1 MEILSVCERSRRM
14 RETKFGGLTGKT
26 KRRVA
31 QQRGLFENAPVSKAV
46 AVMAVPTM
54 ISMLVVVIYNMA
66 DTFFIGQT
74 GDPMQVAAVS
84 LATPVFMVFMALGNL
99 FGIGGSSAISRAL
112 GEKKAERAKNISSFC
127 CYGSLGLGIV
137 MALLFL
143 VGMDGILKLI
153 GASENTVGYARD
165 YLTYIAF
172 GGPFIMFGTAFGNI
186 LRGEGAAKESMIG
199 NMIGTVTNIVLDPIM
214 ILGLGWGVVGAAVAT
229 VIGNMA
235 ASGFYLAY
243 FLRKKSSLSIRL
255 GDFKA
260 GERIASGVMAI
271 GIPASLN
278 NILMSCA
285 NIVLNQVLI
294 SYGDTPVAAMGVAMK
309 ANMLLVLLQIGLC
322 SGIQPLIG
330 YNYGARNKKRLMQVF
345 RFTGICAVVMGTL
358 LTILMVAAR
367 QSIIRAFIDDS
378 QVVAYGIQ
386 MVIALQIS
394 GPVLGILFLC
404 INTIQ
409 GMGKAVP
416 SLVLTICRQGL
427 VFIPAV
433 YILNGIFG
441 LDGVI
446 YAQPAA
452 DFISIVL
459 SLAICLGIFRKMD
472 KQRKAEA

>member
-1 MEILSVCERSRRM
+1 MKDNR
-14 RETKFGGLTGKT
+14 
-26 KRRVA
+26 
-31 QQRGLFENAPVSKAV
+31 QLFEEAPVSKAV
-46 AVMAVPTM
+46 AVMAIPTM

-112 GEKKAERAKNISSFC
+112 GERKVERARNISSFC

-137 MALLFL
+137 MALIFL
-143 VGMDGILKLI
+143 VGMNGILKLI
-153 GASENTVGYARD
+153 GASENTIDYARD

-199 NMIGTVTNIVLDPIM
+199 NMIGTVTNIVLDPVM

-235 ASGFYLAY
+235 ASGFYLLY

-255 GDFKA
+255 KDFKA
-260 GERIASGVMAI
+260 GERIAASVMSI

-309 ANMLLVLLQIGLC
+309 SNMLVVLLQIGLC
-322 SGIQPLIG
+322 AGIQPLIG
-330 YNYGARNKKRLMQVF
+330 YNYGARNKKRLLQVF
-345 RFTGICAVVMGTL
+345 RFTGMCAVVLGTT
-358 LTILMVAAR
+358 LTVIMVVAR
-367 QSIIRAFIDDS
+367 QAVIQAFINDAE
-378 QVVAYGIQ
+378 VIAYGIQ

-409 GMGKAVP
+409 GMGKAIP

-427 VFIPAV
+427 IFIPAI
-433 YILNGIFG
+433 YILNAVFG
-441 LDGVI
+441 LDGAI

-452 DFISIVL
+452 DFISIIL
-459 SLAICLGIFRKMD
+459 SLVICLGIFKKMD
-472 KQRKAEA
+472 RQAKAEARD

>member
-1 MEILSVCERSRRM
+1 MYEQKEKEDLYMNSN
-14 RETKFGGLTGKT
+14 K
-26 KRRVA
+26 
-31 QQRGLFENAPVSKAV
+31 QLFEEAPVSKAV
-46 AVMAVPTM
+46 AVMAIPTM

-112 GEKKAERAKNISSFC
+112 GEKKIERARQISSFC
-127 CYGSLGLGIV
+127 CYGSLGLGII
-137 MALLFL
+137 MSLGFL
-143 VGMDGILKLI
+143 IGMNGILKLI
-153 GASENTVGYARD
+153 GASENTIGFARD

-214 ILGLGWGVVGAAVAT
+214 ILMLGWGVVGAAVAT
-229 VIGNMA
+229 VIGNIA
-235 ASGFYLAY
+235 ASAFYLLY

-255 GDFKA
+255 KDFHMGD
-260 GERIASGVMAI
+260 RIAAGVMSI

-294 SYGDTPVAAMGVAMK
+294 SYGDTPVAAMGVASK
-309 ANMLLVLLQIGLC
+309 ANMLVVLLQIGLC
-322 SGIQPLIG
+322 AGIQPLIG
-330 YNYGARNKKRLMQVF
+330 YNYGARNKKRLLEVF
-345 RFTGICAVVMGTL
+345 KFTGLCAVIIGTL
-358 LTILMVAAR
+358 LTAVMVVAR
-367 QSIIRAFIDDS
+367 QTVIRAFIDDAE
-378 QVVAYGIQ
+378 VIAYGIQ
-386 MVIALQIS
+386 MVIALQLS

-409 GMGKAVP
+409 GMGKAIP

-427 VFIPAV
+427 VFIPLV
-433 YILNGIFG
+433 YILNGMFG
-441 LDGVI
+441 LDGVV
-446 YAQPAA
+446 YAQAVA

-459 SLAICLGIFRKMD
+459 SLVICLGIFRKMD
-472 KQRKAEA
+472 QVNAAISD

>member
-1 MEILSVCERSRRM
+1 MNSN
-14 RETKFGGLTGKT
+14 K
-26 KRRVA
+26 
-31 QQRGLFENAPVSKAV
+31 QLFEEAPVSKAV
-46 AVMAVPTM
+46 AVMAIPTM

-112 GEKKAERAKNISSFC
+112 GEKKIERARQISSFC
-127 CYGSLGLGIV
+127 CYGSLGLGII
-137 MALLFL
+137 MSLGFL
-143 VGMDGILKLI
+143 IGMNGILKLI
-153 GASENTVGYARD
+153 GASENTIGFARD

-214 ILGLGWGVVGAAVAT
+214 ILMLGWGVVAAVAT
-229 VIGNMA
+229 VIGNIA
-235 ASGFYLAY
+235 ASAFYLLY

-255 GDFKA
+255 KDFHMGD
-260 GERIASGVMAI
+260 RIAAGVMSI

-294 SYGDTPVAAMGVAMK
+294 SYGDTPVAAMGVASK
-309 ANMLLVLLQIGLC
+309 ANMLVVLLQIGLC
-322 SGIQPLIG
+322 AGIQPLIG
-330 YNYGARNKKRLMQVF
+330 YNYGARNKKRLLEVF
-345 RFTGICAVVMGTL
+345 KFTGLCAVIIGTL
-358 LTILMVAAR
+358 LTAVMVVAR
-367 QSIIRAFIDDS
+367 QTVIRAFIDDAE
-378 QVVAYGIQ
+378 VIAYGIQ
-386 MVIALQIS
+386 MVIALQLS

-409 GMGKAVP
+409 GMGKAIP

-427 VFIPAV
+427 VFIPLV
-433 YILNGIFG
+433 YILNGMFG
-441 LDGVI
+441 LDGVV
-446 YAQPAA
+446 YAQAVA

-459 SLAICLGIFRKMD
+459 SLVICLGIFRKMD
-472 KQRKAEA
+472 QVNAAISD

>member
-1 MEILSVCERSRRM
+1 VYEQKEKEDLYMNSN
-14 RETKFGGLTGKT
+14 K
-26 KRRVA
+26 
-31 QQRGLFENAPVSKAV
+31 QLFEEAPVSKAV
-46 AVMAVPTM
+46 AVMAIPTM

-112 GEKKAERAKNISSFC
+112 GEKKIERARQISSFC
-127 CYGSLGLGIV
+127 CYGSLGLGII
-137 MALLFL
+137 MSLGFL
-143 VGMDGILKLI
+143 IGMNGILKLI
-153 GASENTVGYARD
+153 GASENTIGFARD

-214 ILGLGWGVVGAAVAT
+214 ILMLGWGVVGAAVAT
-229 VIGNMA
+229 VIGNIA
-235 ASGFYLAY
+235 ASAFYLLY

-255 GDFKA
+255 KDFHMGD
-260 GERIASGVMAI
+260 RIAAGVMSI

-294 SYGDTPVAAMGVAMK
+294 SYGDTPVAAMGVASK
-309 ANMLLVLLQIGLC
+309 ANMLVVLLQIGLC
-322 SGIQPLIG
+322 AGIQPLIG
-330 YNYGARNKKRLMQVF
+330 YNYGARNKKRLLEVF
-345 RFTGICAVVMGTL
+345 KFTGLCAVIIGTL
-358 LTILMVAAR
+358 LTAVMVVAR
-367 QSIIRAFIDDS
+367 QTVIRAFIDDAE
-378 QVVAYGIQ
+378 VIAYGIQ
-386 MVIALQIS
+386 MVIALQLS

-409 GMGKAVP
+409 GMGKAIP

-427 VFIPAV
+427 VFIPLV
-433 YILNGIFG
+433 YILNGMFG
-441 LDGVI
+441 LDGVV
-446 YAQPAA
+446 YAQAVA

-459 SLAICLGIFRKMD
+459 SLVICLGIFRKMD
-472 KQRKAEA
+472 QVNAAISD

>member
-1 MEILSVCERSRRM
+1 M
-14 RETKFGGLTGKT
+14 KDNG
-26 KRRVA
+26 
-31 QQRGLFENAPVSKAV
+31 QLFEEAPVAKAV

-112 GEKKAERAKNISSFC
+112 GEKKAERARNISSFC
-127 CYGSLGLGIV
+127 CYGSLGLGII
-137 MALLFL
+137 MAFIFL
-143 VGMDGILKLI
+143 AGMNGILKLI
-153 GASENTVGYARD
+153 GASANTIDYARD

-214 ILGLGWGVVGAAVAT
+214 ILGLNWGVVGAAVAT

-235 ASGFYLAY
+235 ASAFYLLY
-243 FLRKKSSLSIRL
+243 FLRKKSALSIRL
-255 GDFKA
+255 KDFKA
-260 GERIASGVMAI
+260 GERIAAGVMSI

-330 YNYGARNKKRLMQVF
+330 YNYGAGNKKRLLQVF

-358 LTILMVAAR
+358 LTVLMVAAR
-367 QSIIRAFIDDS
+367 EAVIRAFINDS
-378 QVVAYGIQ
+378 QVISYGIQ

-409 GMGKAVP
+409 GMGKAIP
-416 SLVLTICRQGL
+416 SLVLTICRQGV
-427 VFIPAV
+427 VFIPSV
-433 YILNGIFG
+433 YLLNAIFG

-446 YAQPAA
+446 YAQTTA

-459 SLAICLGIFRKMD
+459 ALIICLEIFRKME
-472 KQRKAEA
+472 KGAVALTNENL